1 MFEGEISGMESLV
14 SLPCPHS
21 SLAAE
26 AKLFSVK
33 VNISKFIAQ
42 QLVSHSRAKG
52 NVNKKRCFVRGD

>member
-1 MFEGEISGMESLV
+1 MFEGEISGMECLV

-21 SLAAE
+21 LLVTE

-42 QLVSHSRAKG
+42 KLVSHSRAKG
-52 NVNKKRCFVRGD
+52 NDNEKRCSVRGD